1 MPRVLRM
8 LRVGAKGAKGCVCVC
23 ACVCVCV
30 WGGGGG
36 GGACLAQGEV
46 GEDVVRREVEMRR
59 KEHGDLV
66 RVRARARA
74 RAGEWQSVWPPA
86 RNEGRDGR

>member
-1 MPRVLRM
+1 M
-8 LRVGAKGAKGCVCVC
+8 LRGVFVCVRV
-23 ACVCVCV
+23 CVCVCV
-30 WGGGGG
+30 GGGGGG